1 MATFVKAPAVD
12 TSAEIGVSFNNDF
25 FYHSG
30 GTTQTSL
37 SSITMSGITDH
48 ELVWFGLAIGGNIP
62 AITTTQFEMQMDNT
76 GMEEAFSPLAQGVD
90 WDFLLSKSQ
99 TNNNV
104 PATDSRLGAIV
115 ETEYFT
121 FNNVTATTLS
131 EAYKEVWTDGKLAND
146 PTDPNYN
153 AYNHSNTLNFATSS
167 MGTGGHIYDDDATN
181 VLFVAFWGPG
191 RYVKEAAKRI
201 KFRPVTNNDKEWI
214 LQACIRTETVDTAY
228 SDIAKLR
235 RSDVNYDINT
245 NATFFYNQGED
256 TAWTSG
262 TGIRDTDTKMIDTL
276 TYPHTSLV
284 QLSYPRGIS
293 LEDKDDDT
301 KFSFIYEGKKVKFVH
316 IFPAAG
322 EVVDAL
328 NFTNNT
334 ASIAYDFISNK
345 RYGMGEQIADI
356 SQTSTAVNEEQTNYL
371 RYMLR
376 EYGDR
381 CEQILTFKDSEGVNT
396 TQNRYTFNSVLEQ
409 VSNKFETIQ
418 KILNN
423 MNAQYYFHNGYFKI
437 YQDSDQ
443 SEPVKI
449 VNQSN
454 CRDIKFTGRNHLP
467 EVNTFYVKYNNERK
481 MFKQDTAFAELRDQ
495 LNTGMPVVSKEV
507 VMQGITNTQQ
517 AERHARYLAESS
529 KTEKEFVE
537 YVAGADHCYVKP
549 GDLINLTHTE
559 DDSKKHS
566 GRILSI
572 SGNVAT
578 IDGTVELDTTKTYNI
593 YIDNG
598 VNTTD
603 NTFTP
608 FNQTIADNK
617 VFETIA
623 TVSSTSTNQLILGS
637 TTGLQSINQDNG
649 SLTAFNRQLFNLVE
663 PDASPTK
670 PYQQEKI
677 YRIQS
682 ITEVQPFEYQIVA
695 QRYDVDKWT
704 DIDAGYK
711 FGVDISKSNW
721 SSSYTES
728 N

>member
-1 MATFVKAPAVD
+1 MATFVKAPQVQATAD
-12 TSAEIGVSFNNDF
+12 QIGISFNNDF
-25 FYHSG
+25 FYHTATGSV
-30 GTTQTSL
+30 QAQL

-48 ELVWFGLAIGGNIP
+48 ELVWFGLGIGGNTSL
-62 AITTTQFEMQMDNT
+62 ITTEAFQTNIDNT
-76 GMEEAFSPLAQGVD
+76 GMQEAFSSLAQGVD
-90 WDFLLSKSQ
+90 WDLIISKSQ
-99 TNNNV
+99 TKNNV
-104 PATDSRLGAIV
+104 PTTDSRLGAIV
-115 ETEYFT
+115 ETDYFT
-121 FNNVTATTLS
+121 FNFVTATTLS
-131 EAYKEVWTDGKLAND
+131 EAYKEVWTGGKLVND
-146 PTDPNYN
+146 TTDPNYS
-153 AYNHSNTLNFATSS
+153 AYNHSNTLNFLTSA
-167 MGTGGHIYDDDATN
+167 MGTGGHVYNDDATN
-181 VLFVAFWGPG
+181 VLFVSFWGPG
-191 RYVKEAAKRI
+191 RYVKEAAKRFKI
-201 KFRPVTNNDKEWI
+201 RPTTNTSQEFV
-214 LQACIRTETVDTAY
+214 LQACIRTETIDTVY

-235 RSDVNYDINT
+235 ESTVNYDIDSS
-245 NATFFYNQGED
+245 ATFFYNQGED
-256 TAWTSG
+256 TGWVTNAM
-262 TGIRDTDTKMIDTL
+262 RDDDTKMIDPVV
-276 TYPHTSLV
+276 YPHTSLV
-284 QLSYPRGIS
+284 QLSYPRGIK

-301 KFSFIYEGKKVKFVH
+301 TFSFIYEGKKVKTQSGSGA
-316 IFPAAG
+316 ISSS
-322 EVVDAL
+322 
-328 NFTNNT
+328 NSFTNST
-334 ASIAYDFISNK
+334 ADISYDFITNK
-345 RYGMGEQIADI
+345 RYGMGEQLADI
-356 SQTSTAVNEEQTNYL
+356 SQTTSAVNDEQTNYL
-371 RYMLR
+371 RYMLK
-376 EYGDR
+376 EAKDR
-381 CEQILTFKDSEGVNT
+381 CDQVITFKNSQGVNT

-423 MNAQYYFHNGYFKI
+423 MNAKYYFHNGYFKI
-437 YQDSDQ
+437 YQDTDL
-443 SEPVKI
+443 SESVKI

-529 KTEKEFVE
+529 RTEKEFVE

-598 VNTTD
+598 VNTTN

-623 TVSSTSTNQLILGS
+623 TVSSTSTNQLTLGS

-695 QRYDVDKWT
+695 QRYDVGKWT
-704 DIDAGYK
+704 NIDAGYK
-711 FGVDISKSNW
+711 FGIDLTTSNW